1 MASKASLSIDIQY
14 FNMNVQQYEP
24 FMEPW
29 VLEFTQNQE
38 EKYSGDLTKLTSS
51 QMLNLNMTF
60 ALMENLVKIQK
71 YLG

>member
-1 MASKASLSIDIQY
+1 
-14 FNMNVQQYEP
+14 
-24 FMEPW
+24 MEPW

>member
-1 MASKASLSIDIQY
+1 
-14 FNMNVQQYEP
+14 MNVQQYEP

>member
-1 MASKASLSIDIQY
+1 
-14 FNMNVQQYEP
+14 MNVQQYEP

-38 EKYSGDLTKLTSS
+38 EKYSGDITKLTSS

>member
-1 MASKASLSIDIQY
+1 
-14 FNMNVQQYEP
+14 MNVQQYEP

-38 EKYSGDLTKLTSS
+38 EKYSGDITKLKSS

>member
-1 MASKASLSIDIQY
+1 
-14 FNMNVQQYEP
+14 MNVQQYEP

-38 EKYSGDLTKLTSS
+38 EKYSGDITKLTSS

-71 YLG
+71 YLGQTSSDWTEE

>member
-1 MASKASLSIDIQY
+1 
-14 FNMNVQQYEP
+14 MNVQQYEP

-38 EKYSGDLTKLTSS
+38 EKYSGDITKLTSS

-71 YLG
+71 YHG

>member
-1 MASKASLSIDIQY
+1 
-14 FNMNVQQYEP
+14 MNVQQYEP

-38 EKYSGDLTKLTSS
+38 EKYSGDITKLTSS

-71 YLG
+71 YLA